1 MAILNMLGLRLGG
14 AEFTKEFLE
23 LTEESIRVNR
33 EDPKC
38 TYIDAWQDPS
48 DSLRFMVASIW
59 STEEALND
67 WYKSPFHMELR
78 KRGMQGMLE
87 SYFNRQ
93 GSLDESK
100 NHEWKRPVKA

>member
-67 WYKSPFHMELR
+67 W
-78 KRGMQGMLE
+78 
-87 SYFNRQ
+87 
-93 GSLDESK
+93 
-100 NHEWKRPVKA
+100 